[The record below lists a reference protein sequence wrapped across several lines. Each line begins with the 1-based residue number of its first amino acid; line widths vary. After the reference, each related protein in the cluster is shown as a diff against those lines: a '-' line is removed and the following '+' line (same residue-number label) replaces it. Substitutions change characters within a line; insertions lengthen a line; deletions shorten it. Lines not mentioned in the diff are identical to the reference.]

1 MTKAQILTI
10 LIALFPSYASMYCD
24 KTASTILLI
33 MSTIIFGVIS
43 GINEGDPTMKDKI
56 QMGWMLH
63 IIGVFIIIGLKS
75 I

>member
-24 KTASTILLI
+24 IPASSILLI
-33 MSTIIFGVIS
+33 MSTIIFGVIT
-43 GINEGDPTMKDKI
+43 GVNEGEPTMKDKI
-56 QMGWMLH
+56 QIGWILH
-63 IIGVFIIIGLKS
+63 IVGVFVVIGLKS